1 MHPLREL
8 QRDFRRALLAG
19 DEAALAPF
27 VREDGLAAAERIAV
41 YRNNVVSSLT
51 EVLKDAFPAAC
62 RLVGER
68 FFAYAAHEFLGAHP
82 PSRPCLA
89 EYGADF
95 PGFLAAFPPCRK
107 LVYLA
112 DAARLE
118 WLMHSAAHAPEAEP
132 IEPAA
137 LGAVAPEDTPRIV
150 LRLHP
155 SLGLLESPWPIERIW
170 RANRSGCAD
179 EADGG
184 GIIDL
189 GSGGV
194 RLEIARAGGDV
205 VFRPLDASA
214 FAFRRALLAGDS
226 LGAAAEAGLTEDA
239 GFDLAGALADLFRQR
254 LVTGFALGPA
264 PAPAHGNEETS
275 P

>member
-27 VREDGLAAAERIAV
+27 VREDGLPPAERIAV

-51 EVLKDAFPAAC
+51 EVLKDTFPAVC

-68 FFAYAAHEFLGAHP
+68 FFAYAAHEFLSAHP
-82 PSRPCLA
+82 SGRPCLA
-89 EYGADF
+89 EYGAEF

-112 DAARLE
+112 DVARLE
-118 WLMHSAAHAPEAEP
+118 WLMHSAAHAPGAEP
-132 IEPAA
+132 IGPAE

-150 LRLHP
+150 LRLDP
-155 SLGLLESPWPIERIW
+155 ALGLLESPWPIERIW
-170 RANRSGCAD
+170 RANRSNCA
-179 EADGG
+179 EQADGG
-184 GIIDL
+184 EVIDL
-189 GSGGV
+189 DSGGV

-226 LGAAAEAGLTEDA
+226 LGAAAEAGLAEDRD
-239 GFDLAGALADLFRQR
+239 FDLAAALADLFRER
-254 LVTGFALGPA
+254 LVTGFALA
-264 PAPAHGNEETS
+264 PAPAHGKEEIPS
-275 P
+275 